1 MKEIRIFY
9 NDITSCILNNGHI
22 SNFFKIERGVRQG
35 DPLSPYLFI
44 IAVEILSGHLKNH
57 PNVKGIT
64 FRNTEYLISQLADDT
79 TLLLDGTYESLK
91 QVFIVLD
98 EFKTLSG
105 LTLNHSKTEVIWLGR
120 EFRNMKEYDFNFK
133 LKWNHDGV
141 FKLLGISYDLGTDDF
156 TYANYEDRL
165 TKIQNILKN
174 WTLRNLTLIGKVTIV
189 KTLVMPQLVHLFTS
203 LPNPPNSFFTQ
214 LETEIF
220 KFIWDNKNDK
230 IKRGVLY
237 CSKENGGL
245 NLQHPP
251 SFCNSLKL
259 TWLGKIFNNDNHQ
272 WKLLFNDEC
281 NLTGGHSLLFNLHPK
296 SIANIAKFLNPFWK
310 DLLSAW
316 IKLNEWKEPTAAND
330 VLAQTIHLNPNIR
343 VGGKP
348 LNNKNWIESGLVY
361 IGDIIEDGNIMTL
374 KGIVETYN
382 IDMHHLEYRGL
393 REAIP
398 KEWLNLIKND
408 SMAIGSPNPFLKG
421 LVKKKKLNKFFYD
434 YVVKPFRL
442 DSPAKEKWE
451 LELNIENV
459 NWENCYETNFK
470 CSYNTKVQN
479 FQYKF
484 LHRAIYTNSRLYKMK
499 MVESENCTFC
509 KSNIE
514 TIDHLFWSCSH
525 TKNYINEFIKF
536 LKEKCNFE
544 LNLSQ
549 REFFLGLDDTDNE
562 LSGLNYSLYLLKY
575 SILQAKLKNTIPKF
589 KIFLNSLASVAKI
602 EIDSNRFDR
611 KWGIFGGALPQ

>member
-1 MKEIRIFY
+1 MIPCLR
-9 NDITSCILNNGHI
+9 
-22 SNFFKIERGVRQG
+22 
-35 DPLSPYLFI
+35 PYLFI